1 MEVEHERREH
11 PRRECSGIAEVAP
24 YKPGDRLNHL
34 TFRMVP
40 LKDLSAG
47 GFSFWAT
54 LWPAFAELALRL
66 TGTTDVMLAH
76 IREAHRVGDRW
87 LVHCQFICRLSE

>member
-1 MEVEHERREH
+1 MEIENERREH
-11 PRRECSGIAEVAP
+11 PRRECSGVAEIAP
-24 YKPGDRLNHL
+24 YPAGASLKDLQ
-34 TFRMVP
+34 FRMVP
-40 LKDLSAG
+40 LKDLSVG
-47 GFSFWAT
+47 GFSYWAM

-66 TGTTDVMLAH
+66 AGTPDVMLAH